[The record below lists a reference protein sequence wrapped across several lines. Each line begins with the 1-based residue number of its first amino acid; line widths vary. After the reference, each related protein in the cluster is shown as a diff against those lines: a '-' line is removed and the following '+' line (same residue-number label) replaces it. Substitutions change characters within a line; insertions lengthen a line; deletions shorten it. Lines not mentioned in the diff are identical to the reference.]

1 MYDCFVKSFIC
12 FYLQRVFAGL
22 NIVANHRH
30 VWWACE
36 QNPLSIAQNAGF
48 YLIKHNVI
56 MVWLQSIDKFMA
68 QLVNSRLSD
77 WQLQWL

>member
-1 MYDCFVKSFIC
+1 MSDE
-12 FYLQRVFAGL
+12 
-22 NIVANHRH
+22 H
-30 VWWACE
+30 VSKIHSV
-36 QNPLSIAQNAGF
+36 LLKTLDF